1 MKAMQMTL
9 KSWTPPHTPNLARA
23 CLISILIYPS
33 DSTQSTMYAE
43 FYLIKDATFRI
54 IIHLPGSSSVA
65 FSLSGY

>member
-9 KSWTPPHTPNLARA
+9 KNWTPPHTPNSARA

-33 DSTQSTMYAE
+33 DSTQSKMYAE
-43 FYLIKDATFRI
+43 FYLIKDATFRK
-54 IIHLPGSSSVA
+54 IIHLPGSSAVA